1 MRRAR
6 ALINSEPPRYHLSL
20 WLLVG
25 MLLAYVIDGS
35 TSGMFLVWILVVIGW
50 FVLYVLAIGCA
61 ALAKA
66 EDSFWHWYAGRSP
79 D

>member
-1 MRRAR
+1 
-6 ALINSEPPRYHLSL
+6 
-20 WLLVG
+20 

-66 EDSFWHWYAGRSP
+66 EDSFWQWYAGRSP